1 MLVAATLPAMARPA
15 AERGRAVASAQV
27 AVARA
32 ARAVGQG
39 AVQLHGGMG
48 MTDELAVGHA
58 FKRLTLIEQ
67 HYGGIDVHLR
77 RVAALQPAQ

>member
-1 MLVAATLPAMARPA
+1 L
-15 AERGRAVASAQV
+15 
-27 AVARA
+27 A
-32 ARAVGQG
+32 ARSVGQG

-67 HYGGIDVHLR
+67 QGGPPGHHLR
-77 RVAALQPAQ
+77 TVARHAL